1 MTTALDIITKALQKN
16 GVLVKSETP
25 ASDEADD
32 ALDTLNAM
40 ISAWSNDSMFIYART
55 EENFPLVAGTATYT
69 IGTSQ
74 TFNTARPME
83 LISSYVRQGVTDY
96 NLTKIPDETYYGI
109 IDKSTRSIPRFINFT
124 NGFPTATIKLWP
136 VPDTT
141 YTIYLLT
148 EKELSSFTLNQT
160 VSLPP
165 GWEQALIY
173 NLAVLLAPEY
183 GQPVDQSVTEIAER
197 SMGAIKRTIMK
208 NRSMDANPISIRK
221 SNIYNGGFV

>member
-55 EENFPLVAGTATYT
+55 EDNFPLIAGTATYS

-74 TFNTARPME
+74 TFNTTRPME
-83 LISSYVRQGVTDY
+83 LVSSYVRQGTTDY
-96 NLTKIPDETYYGI
+96 NLTNIPDETYYGI
-109 IDKSTRSIPRFINFT
+109 IDKSTRSIPRFINYT
-124 NGFPTATIKLWP
+124 NGFPIATIKLWP
-136 VPDTT
+136 VPDTS
-141 YTIYLLT
+141 YTIYMLT
-148 EKELSSFTLNQT
+148 EKELSAFTLNQV

-183 GQPVDQSVTEIAER
+183 GQPLDKGVVEIAER
-197 SMGAIKRTIMK
+197 SMGAIKRSIMK
-208 NRSMDANPISIRK
+208 NRSMDANPLIGVI
-221 SNIYNGGFV
+221 SNIYNGGYR